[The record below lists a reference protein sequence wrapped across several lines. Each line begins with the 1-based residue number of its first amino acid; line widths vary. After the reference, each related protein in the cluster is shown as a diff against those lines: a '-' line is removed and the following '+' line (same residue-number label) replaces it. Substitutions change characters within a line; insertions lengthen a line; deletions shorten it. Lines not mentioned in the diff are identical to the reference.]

1 MSEERPAES
10 VERGASDDAAAPPSR
25 LTADDLHLF
34 NEGTH
39 YRLYEKLG
47 AHPMVRDGV
56 AGTYFAV
63 WAPNAKR
70 VAVMGPF
77 SRWLPDA
84 HPLAPR
90 GMTGVWEGFVPGVG
104 PGELYKFWIESAAH
118 KGFTVDKADPFA
130 FRAQLPP
137 DTASE
142 IADLRHDWAD
152 GEWMAARHARLSLS
166 APVSIYEVH
175 LGSWRRVM
183 EEENRSLTY
192 REIAPLLAD
201 YCNELG
207 FTHVELLPVM
217 EHPFYGSWG
226 YQTTGYFAPT
236 RRYGTPE
243 DLMWM
248 IDHLHQRGVG
258 VLLDWVPSHFPS
270 DEHGLAYFDGTH
282 LFEHEDPRLGF
293 HPEWNSFIPNY
304 GRHEVKSFL
313 VSSAAYWLDR
323 YHADGLRVDA
333 VASLLYRNYARQEGE
348 WLPNQHGG
356 RENLEAV
363 AFVQALNREVYGR
376 FPDVQTFAEESTSW
390 PGVSRPLYVGGLGFG
405 YKWDMGWMH
414 DSLAYLKLDP
424 IHRRH
429 HHERLTFRRM
439 YAYSEN
445 FCLPLSHDE
454 VVHGKRSLLGKMP
467 GDEWQAFANLRLLFA
482 WQHAQPGK
490 KLLFMGGELGH
501 RREWH
506 HDRSLD
512 WHLLESPLHRGVQR
526 LVGDLNRLYRS
537 EPALHE
543 LDCDPKGFEWIDAN
557 DNEQSVVSLL
567 RYAKPKA
574 GETRGEA
581 ILAVLNFTP
590 VVRRNYRL
598 GAPHGGFWREVL
610 NSDAKDY
617 GGSGQGNLGGVEAA
631 PIPLHGRSHSLT
643 LTLPPLGAV
652 FLKAEAR

>member
-10 VERGASDDAAAPPSR
+10 VERGAPEDGAAPPSR

-104 PGELYKFWIESAAH
+104 PGELYQFCIAPASH
-118 KGFTVDKADPFA
+118 NGFTVDKPAPFA

-248 IDHLHQRGVG
+248 IDHLHQRGG
-258 VLLDWVPSHFPS
+258 GGLLDWVPSHFPS

-356 RENLEAV
+356 RENLDAV

-454 VVHGKRSLLGKMP
+454 EVHGKRSLVGKMP

-512 WHLLESPLHRGVQR
+512 WHLLESPLHRRRSRPGRPRQPPRAPAGRRGEGAGRRPHPPLPRRAGAPRARLRPQR
-526 LVGDLNRLYRS
+526 LRVDRRQRQRTERGLAA
-537 EPALHE
+537 ALRQAE
-543 LDCDPKGFEWIDAN
+543 
-557 DNEQSVVSLL
+557 
-567 RYAKPKA
+567 
-574 GETRGEA
+574 
-581 ILAVLNFTP
+581 
-590 VVRRNYRL
+590 
-598 GAPHGGFWREVL
+598 GG
-610 NSDAKDY
+610 
-617 GGSGQGNLGGVEAA
+617 
-631 PIPLHGRSHSLT
+631 
-643 LTLPPLGAV
+643 
-652 FLKAEAR
+652 